1 MNQSVALVLLLA
13 LAWSS
18 QDLVAQ
24 EMMPPDFDAPAEV
37 GTQSSTEPGRA
48 ARASGEVAASEGN
61 LAAASTAFEGVD
73 DAGTPVR
80 RASAPAPIATRAP
93 AARKA
98 EAPSAAAHEPI
109 RPSYRWQSLVPGA
122 IK

>member
-13 LAWSS
+13 LAWSG

-24 EMMPPDFDAPAEV
+24 EMMPPDFDVPAEV
-37 GTQSSTEPGRA
+37 STQGSTEPGRA
-48 ARASGEVAASEGN
+48 GRASGEVAAGEAD
-61 LAAASTAFEGVD
+61 LAAASAAFDGAN
-73 DAGTPVR
+73 DAGAPVR
-80 RASAPAPIATRAP
+80 RAPAPAPTAARTP